1 MCFVYV
7 VGGTAGWIME
17 FFFRRFAHKKWVNP
31 GFLVGPNL
39 PLYGTGTLVL
49 YLISSAEYG
58 FISSP
63 VWRAIFVVFMITFAM
78 TFIEYIT
85 GLIFIK
91 GMKVKLWDYSD
102 RWGNIQ
108 GIICPLFTL
117 FWGIIGAA
125 YYFLIHPYI
134 AAAAEAAAGFA
145 WSGFLFGAYFGV
157 MAVDV
162 CYSFKVVAKIREW
175 AKRHDAVVKLEELRL
190 SIKNRADK
198 FKEKCSFILSF
209 KSRRGIGGE
218 LDEMNGV
225 NSGESFGE
233 ESAVTESASSA
244 SSADKN

>member
-1 MCFVYV
+1 METFLKLCFVYV

-39 PLYGTGTLVL
+39 PLYGIGTLVL

-58 FISSP
+58 FITSP
-63 VWRAIFVVFMITFAM
+63 AWRAVFVVFMITFAM

-134 AAAAEAAAGFA
+134 EAGATAAAEFVG
-145 WSGFLFGAYFGV
+145 SGFLFGAYFGV
-157 MAVDV
+157 MVVDIF
-162 CYSFKVVAKIREW
+162 YSFKVVAKIREW
-175 AKRHDAVVKLEELRL
+175 AKTHNAVVKLEELRL

-209 KSRRGIGGE
+209 KSRKGIGGE
-218 LDEMNGV
+218 LDEMKKSQEGKENAETV
-225 NSGESFGE
+225 SVSEN
-233 ESAVTESASSA
+233 
-244 SSADKN
+244 